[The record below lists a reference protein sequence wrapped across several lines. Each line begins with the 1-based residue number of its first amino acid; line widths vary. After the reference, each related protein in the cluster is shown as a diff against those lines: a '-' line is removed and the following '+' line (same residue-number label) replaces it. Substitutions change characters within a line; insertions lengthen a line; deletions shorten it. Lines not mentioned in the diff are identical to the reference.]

1 MKITQYQ
8 DLLDRDHEA
17 LADEARRI
25 EWQLKR
31 EREIMRQWRRNGLA
45 YEVTGRPVA
54 SLSSG

>member
-1 MKITQYQ
+1 MKVTQYQ

-17 LADEARRI
+17 LVDEARRI
-25 EWQLKR
+25 EWHLKR

-45 YEVTGRPVA
+45 YEVTGRPVV